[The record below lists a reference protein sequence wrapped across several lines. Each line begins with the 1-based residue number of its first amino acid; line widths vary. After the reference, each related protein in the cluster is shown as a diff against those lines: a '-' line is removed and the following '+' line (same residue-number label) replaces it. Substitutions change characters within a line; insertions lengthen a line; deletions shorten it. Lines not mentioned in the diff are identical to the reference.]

1 MLTLSRSDS
10 KVLPEI
16 EKPSASEQIPDD
28 EPGEE
33 VSLAV
38 TEYPDGT
45 KAEKL
50 PYQTS
55 HDNQNVTRQ
64 DVNGNIDKVGLTAHH
79 KALPS
84 SFGQDSLRQFW

>member
-28 EPGEE
+28 ELGEE

-38 TEYPDGT
+38 NEYQDGT
-45 KAEKL
+45 KTEES
-50 PYQTS
+50 PYQIS
-55 HDNQNVTRQ
+55 HDNQNVSRQ
-64 DVNGNIDKVGLTAHH
+64 DVNGNLDKVGLSVDH

-84 SFGQDSLRQFW
+84 WFGHDLLRQS

>member
-1 MLTLSRSDS
+1 M
-10 KVLPEI
+10 LPEI

-28 EPGEE
+28 ELGEE

-38 TEYPDGT
+38 TSHQDGT

-55 HDNQNVTRQ
+55 HDKQNVSRQ
-64 DVNGNIDKVGLTAHH
+64 DVNGNLDKVGLSVNH

-84 SFGQDSLRQFW
+84 SFGHDSLRQL